1 MQIYNND
8 KLNKLTIGFL
18 GVGLMGEGMV
28 SKLIESGFKVYV
40 KKSKNPK
47 PINRVKLKG
56 AIELKTLKK
65 MTKKCEILILCL
77 LNSKVVKK
85 S

>member
-28 SKLIESGFKVYV
+28 STLIETGIKVYD
-40 KKSKNPK
+40 KKIKIQN
-47 PINRVKLKG
+47 L
-56 AIELKTLKK
+56 
-65 MTKKCEILILCL
+65 LIG
-77 LNSKVVKK
+77 
-85 S
+85 